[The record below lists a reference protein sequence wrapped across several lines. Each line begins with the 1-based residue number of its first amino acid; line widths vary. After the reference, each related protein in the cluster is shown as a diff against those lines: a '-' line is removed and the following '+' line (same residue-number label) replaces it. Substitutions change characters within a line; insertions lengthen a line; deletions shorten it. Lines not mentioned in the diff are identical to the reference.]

1 MNISELESDVNSFI
15 RQMRDDTADG
25 RDTDAINRWAE
36 RVASGLS
43 NTEDPSIPMPDMRP
57 RGIGIGGHF
66 GIGGERVIRD
76 FSECISAQ
84 SSIAFGIDVMFDYRP
99 QSWKDAGKKRD
110 VMTCFRQEA
119 GISVDY
125 KVINYLQKANPLYD
139 ADKRDRMAEFIVSPR
154 LYVAHS

>member
-1 MNISELESDVNSFI
+1 MNISELESDVDSFI
-15 RQMRDDTADG
+15 RQMRDETADG

-66 GIGGERVIRD
+66 GIRGERVIRD

-84 SSIAFGIDVMFDYRP
+84 SSIAFGIDVMFDKYNLSMRNR
-99 QSWKDAGKKRD
+99 GKNG
-110 VMTCFRQEA
+110 F
-119 GISVDY
+119 
-125 KVINYLQKANPLYD
+125 
-139 ADKRDRMAEFIVSPR
+139 
-154 LYVAHS
+154 